1 MARWLMKS
9 EPDVYS
15 IDDLAASPDQTTMWE
30 GVRNT
35 MARNWMRDRMAVGDD
50 VLFYHSSCAVP
61 GVVGLAEVV
70 RAAYPDPTQFDPA
83 SHYFDPT
90 SPPTNPRWVA
100 VDVRFVRK
108 LDRPVTLAEL
118 RQRAD
123 RLGDLALV
131 RRGNRLSVMP
141 VSDEQWQEILGEQG
155 VEPPGS

>member
-1 MARWLMKS
+1 
-9 EPDVYS
+9 V
-15 IDDLAASPDQTTMWE
+15 AAPDQTTMWE
-30 GVRNT
+30 GVRST
-35 MARNWMRDRMAVGDD
+35 QARNWMRDRMALGDE

-70 RAAYPDPTQFDPA
+70 RTAYPDPTQFDPD
-83 SHYFDPT
+83 SRYFDAT
-90 SPPTNPRWVA
+90 APPDNPRWVA
-100 VDVRFVRK
+100 VDVRLVRK

-141 VSDEQWQEILGEQG
+141 VTDDQWREILA
-155 VEPPGS
+155 PAAS